1 MKTAKNLIQLYKQ
14 ESAQVFNSIADDDIE
29 NLVDVVWDSYQR
41 GSTIFACGNGGNAGF
56 VANLIQDLI
65 CNPFVTEDKS
75 ESLNLKKRLIAIDL
89 CASPA
94 MITGLMND
102 LGPDSVFSGQVE
114 VYAKKGDVIIGFSG
128 SGGSKNILEA
138 FVAGRERE
146 TVNVLITRNPDGKC
160 ATHCDL
166 VIEIPGNSTF
176 PGQTGKN
183 NNNFHYEDCLAKLSH
198 VVTGILK
205 GKIQDELKSQ

>member
-1 MKTAKNLIQLYKQ
+1 MKTIKNLIQLYKQ
-14 ESAQVFNSIADDDIE
+14 ESAQVFDSISDNDIE
-29 NLVDVVWDSYQR
+29 SLVNIIWEGYNRDA
-41 GSTIFACGNGGNAGF
+41 TIFACGNGGNAGF

-75 ESLNLKKRLIAIDL
+75 TSLNIQKRLVAIDL

-102 LGPDSVFSGQVE
+102 LGSEFVFSGQVE
-114 VYAKKGDVIIGFSG
+114 VYAKKEDVIIGFSG
-128 SGGSKNILEA
+128 SGNSANILEA
-138 FVAGRERE
+138 FKTGKEKG
-146 TVNVLITRNPDGKC
+146 TINVLITRQPDGKC

-166 VIEIPGNSTF
+166 VITIPGNSTF

-183 NNNFHYEDCLAKLSH
+183 NNNFHYEDCLSKLSH

-205 GKIQDELKSQ
+205 GKIQDDLNS

>member
-1 MKTAKNLIQLYKQ
+1 MKTIKNLIQLYKQ
-14 ESAQVFNSIADDDIE
+14 ESAQVFDDISDDDIE
-29 NLVDVVWDSYQR
+29 KFVNIVWDSYNR
-41 GSTIFACGNGGNAGF
+41 DSTIFACGNGGNAGF

-75 ESLNLKKRLIAIDL
+75 TSLNIEKRLIAIDL

-114 VYAKKGDVIIGFSG
+114 VYAKKNDVIVGFSG
-128 SGGSKNILEA
+128 SGNSANILEA
-138 FVAGRERE
+138 FKTGKEKG
-146 TVNVLITRNPDGKC
+146 TINILITRKSDGRC
-160 ATHCDL
+160 STYCDL
-166 VIEIPGNSTF
+166 VITVPGESAF

-183 NNNFHYEDCLAKLSH
+183 NNNFHYEDCLSKLSH

-205 GKIQDELKSQ
+205 GKIQDGLNS